1 MAWISGIRIS
11 LHEADVLMSRP
22 NFSYYLFTTNL
33 IFTNLHKNS
42 EVGEMIANTD
52 DLVIIWFL

>member
-11 LHEADVLMSRP
+11 LHEAEVLMSRP
-22 NFSYYLFTTNL
+22 NFSYNVFATNL
-33 IFTNLHKNS
+33 ICTDLHKNG

-52 DLVIIWFL
+52 DLVII